1 MTNAPVGQNS
11 PILATDG
18 ANGAIVVWEDFRS
31 GVGNTYAQHLLGTG
45 QIDANWP
52 VDGRA
57 LSQSLASDQ
66 TPSMVG
72 DGAGGAI
79 VTWGASHF
87 IVAHHVLATGGLD
100 PAIPVNGRILRN
112 VASIQAEPDIIAAG
126 PGNAIVAFTDTPVI
140 TSDVYAMFVN
150 SSGAVDVP
158 LGTPSAYPQ
167 FSAPTPN
174 PARDALAFHYSLP
187 HDASVRMAI
196 YDAAG
201 RQVRELID
209 AVEPAGEHS
218 VPWNF
223 QNDAGAR
230 VHAGIYLAELVV
242 DGQTLIRKVARIE

>member
-1 MTNAPVGQNS
+1 
-11 PILATDG
+11 
-18 ANGAIVVWEDFRS
+18 
-31 GVGNTYAQHLLGTG
+31 VGNTYAQHLLGTG

-79 VTWGASHF
+79 VAWDASHF
-87 IVAHHVLATGGLD
+87 IVAHHVFATGGLD
-100 PAIPVNGRILRN
+100 PAFPASGRILRS
-112 VASIQAEPDIIAAG
+112 VATIQAEPDIIAAG
-126 PGNAIVAFTDTPVI
+126 PGNAIVAFTDTPDI
-140 TSDVYAMFVN
+140 NSDVYAMLVTT
-150 SSGAVDVP
+150 SGAVDVP
-158 LGTPSAYPQ
+158 SGTPSAHLR
-167 FSAPTPN
+167 FAAPTPN
-174 PARDALAFHYSLP
+174 PARDALALHYSLP
-187 HDASVRMAI
+187 HDASVRMVI

-201 RQVRELID
+201 RHVRELID
-209 AVEPAGEHS
+209 AVESAGEHS

-230 VHAGIYLAELVV
+230 VHAGMYLAELLV